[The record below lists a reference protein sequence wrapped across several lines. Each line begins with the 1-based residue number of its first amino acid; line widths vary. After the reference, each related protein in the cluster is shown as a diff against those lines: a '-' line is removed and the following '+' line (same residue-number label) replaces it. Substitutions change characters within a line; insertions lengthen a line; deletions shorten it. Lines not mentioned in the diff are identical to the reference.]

1 MSKIKYVCR
10 IEFEIT
16 SPLSIGSG
24 ENQVTD
30 KDIVQDSR
38 GVPYIPGTS
47 LAGIYRSLFD
57 GKTANAYF
65 GKELT
70 KEDIRNTN
78 GRVRLTESEVVTYD
92 ACMID
97 PASVYRVT
105 KRDMVA
111 LDEYKTAIDG
121 AKFDFQIL
129 EPGVRFVTYIEQNID
144 CEKKKYVLREIID
157 AWMKEK
163 IQIGSK
169 TGRGYGHTKG
179 ISYKTAWFDLGQ
191 EEDLQKWLDFNM
203 YDEGDKNWGDTDKP
217 VCLSHLTPSNDE
229 YQKIS
234 VHYETHMISLK
245 AEEQC
250 NIVLKL
256 QQQGGIS
263 IRQYSTEV
271 GEADYQQLTISDG
284 SKEGM
289 PVIPGTSWAGAF
301 RAQMG
306 KLDPAFRKE
315 QETAEMFFGAKKS
328 KDKENRKSCI
338 RFSESRIEGGKWVTY
353 TRNAIDRFTGGTVD
367 GALYT
372 EKTYYNGNTELCI
385 DCDFSGIEQESRNHF
400 ASVMA
405 AAIMDLHG
413 GYMAVGGLTAV
424 GRGIFKITEIWIDG
438 KRYLPEEYE
447 MPKLYQGLAG
457 AIAEKGGNINGVK

>member
-1 MSKIKYVCR
+1 M
-10 IEFEIT
+10 T
-16 SPLSIGSG
+16 
-24 ENQVTD
+24 
-30 KDIVQDSR
+30 
-38 GVPYIPGTS
+38 
-47 LAGIYRSLFD
+47 

-97 PASVYRVT
+97 PASLYRVT

-157 AWMKEK
+157 AWMKAK

-203 YDEGDKNWGDTDKP
+203 YDEGDKNWSDTDKP
-217 VCLSHLTPSNDE
+217 VCLSNLTPSNDE

-234 VHYETHMISLK
+234 VHYEMHKISLK

-306 KLDPAFRKE
+306 KTR
-315 QETAEMFFGAKKS
+315 
-328 KDKENRKSCI
+328 SCI
-338 RFSESRIEGGKWVTY
+338 PQG
-353 TRNAIDRFTGGTVD
+353 TG
-367 GALYT
+367 
-372 EKTYYNGNTELCI
+372 N
-385 DCDFSGIEQESRNHF
+385 
-400 ASVMA
+400 
-405 AAIMDLHG
+405 
-413 GYMAVGGLTAV
+413 
-424 GRGIFKITEIWIDG
+424 
-438 KRYLPEEYE
+438 
-447 MPKLYQGLAG
+447 
-457 AIAEKGGNINGVK
+457 GGNVLWR